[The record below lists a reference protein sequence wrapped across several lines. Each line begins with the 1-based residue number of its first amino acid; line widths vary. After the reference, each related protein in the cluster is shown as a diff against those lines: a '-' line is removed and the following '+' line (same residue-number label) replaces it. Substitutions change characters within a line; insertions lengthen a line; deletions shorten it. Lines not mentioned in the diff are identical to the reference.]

1 MSMDS
6 PRSAIHAIKGYFYQ
20 FDKTIVELLRAKD
33 DDVIYVEGVEDIDLK
48 NADEI
53 TAIQC
58 KYYENTEYNHSVI
71 AHPIQLM
78 LTDYAKRLAANV
90 EIYNYT
96 LYGYYPSGHEKL
108 ALPLTIEYLKENF
121 LTYNEFPIINK
132 VKTKKTIRVHE
143 DLNIDDQ
150 QLTDFINLLKVDIH
164 ASSYDVQ
171 LKNIFTL
178 LSGKF
183 SCTEFEA
190 ECYYY
195 NNAISKI
202 KEIATKK
209 GVENRKIIPS
219 EFFSTIDNKNI
230 LFDLWFEVFR
240 TEKEYCNK
248 LKDELF
254 PPVMNA
260 SNYDRFFLF
269 EDNNFNIQDYI
280 EIVAVIVKRWSKL
293 GVVRLSK
300 ENRFSPYIYIEGM
313 SLERLKN
320 LKRELASAGF
330 PPMDGFDFLGD
341 DFSTDSIMKDVNDLS
356 YYKVRF
362 INDIRYLDEILACSV
377 KRKEIYQFY
386 LNKPIYECELTRGKS
401 MKIQVKS
408 LDMCKR
414 ILKNGR

>member
-1 MSMDS
+1 MDS

-20 FDKTIVELLRAKD
+20 FDKTIVELLYAQDD

-58 KYYENTEYNHSVI
+58 KYYENTVYNHSVI
-71 AHPIQLM
+71 AHPIRLM
-78 LTDYAKRLAANV
+78 LTDYAKRLARK
-90 EIYNYT
+90 EDIYKYT

-121 LTYNEFPIINK
+121 LTYNEFPMINK
-132 VKTKKTIRVHE
+132 VKTKKTILVHE

-150 QLTDFINLLKVDIH
+150 QLTDFISLLKVDIH

-209 GVENRKIIPS
+209 DVANRKIIPS
-219 EFFSTIDNKNI
+219 EFFSAIDNKNI
-230 LFDLWFEVFR
+230 LFDLWFGVFR
-240 TEKEYCNK
+240 TEIEYCNK
-248 LKDELF
+248 LKSELF
-254 PPVMNA
+254 PAVMNA
-260 SNYDRFFLF
+260 NNYDRFFLF
-269 EDNNFNIQDYI
+269 EDNNCDVHDYI
-280 EIVAVIVKRWSKL
+280 EIIAIIVKRWSNL
-293 GVVRLSK
+293 RVSRTSK
-300 ENRFSPYIYIEGM
+300 ENRFSPYIYIKDM
-313 SLERLKN
+313 SPERHQI
-320 LKRELASAGF
+320 LKRELARAGY
-330 PPMDGFDFLGD
+330 PPMDGIDFLGD
-341 DFSTDSIMKDVNDLS
+341 EFSTDSIMKDVNELS

-362 INDIRYLDEILACSV
+362 INNLEYLDDILNCSTR
-377 KRKEIYQFY
+377 RKEIYQFY
-386 LNKPIYECELTRGKS
+386 FHMPIYSYETSRGKVI
-401 MKIQVKS
+401 KIQIKS

-414 ILKNGR
+414 ILKNE